1 MSLIT
6 KAGFFYFLWVF
17 GLGMLLGTA
26 RTLVL
31 APVFGELIAV
41 LIELPVILLFAWIV
55 CARLT
60 GRMEIPGDL
69 WSRAGMGAIAFA
81 LLMAAELILSLW
93 ISGST
98 VVAHL
103 DHYRT
108 AHGALGL
115 AGQVAFATFPLLQR
129 RRGH

>member
-26 RTLVL
+26 RTLIL

-41 LIELPVILLFAWIV
+41 LIELPVVLLFAWIV

-69 WSRAGMGAIAFA
+69 RSRAGMGAIAFA
-81 LLMAAELILSLW
+81 LLMAAELALSLW
-93 ISGST
+93 ISGKT

-108 AHGALGL
+108 VHGALGL